1 MKLSCYLVG
10 SGMKQAGLE
19 FDSTTLFAEIVLPV
33 PIPKLFTY
41 RVPGPLNEQIKIG
54 QRAIVQFGHKKIL
67 TGIIVSVHNQPP
79 NDYEAKYILEI
90 LDETEVIYPQQFKL
104 YQWIADYYMC
114 SLGEVINAALP
125 SGLKLSSESM
135 VQLNPHFHPEDFNQ
149 GKIDFSEKEWL
160 VIQRLKGET
169 LSYTDLAK
177 LLGVKNIYSIL
188 KSLAAKD
195 AIILFEQ
202 VKEKFKPKTEKYL
215 RLSGDL
221 VDKKKLE
228 KLFEEIES
236 KPKQEAVVLKYLQ
249 KIPVF
254 TQPELNT
261 KGIAKSVLVNEDISE
276 SSLSTLIKNKIFEEF
291 EVIVPRFGFPDIT
304 QDHPIL
310 LSEKQEQARTE
321 ILNSFSHQG
330 VTLLHGITGSGK
342 TEIYIDLIR
351 KALEGGSQVLYL
363 LPEIA
368 LTTQIV
374 QRLKKIFGSTMGV
387 YHSKFSDN
395 ERVEVWNGVLMGKF
409 KFVVGVRSSIFLP
422 FDNLGLIIV
431 DEEHD
436 SSYKQHDPAPRY
448 HARDV
453 AMVMAQL
460 HHAKVLL
467 GSATP
472 SVESYYQTT
481 QGKYGLVTLG
491 ERFGESQLPTI
502 EFANVALEKQRKTN
516 KGEFTSHLLQA
527 IKETISKKEQ
537 VILFQNR
544 RGYSP
549 MIQCQDC
556 AWVPKCINCAVSLTY
571 HQYRH
576 AMICHY
582 CGYREDLPNQCPTCS
597 SKRIQTLG
605 YGTEKLEEELKL
617 FFPDAK
623 VQRMDLD
630 TTRSKSGYENIIE
643 GFERGETDILVG
655 TQMVTK
661 GLDFDQVSL
670 VGVFDADRMM
680 HFPDF
685 RSHERAFQLTTQVS
699 GRSGRRAK
707 KGTVVI
713 QTSNP
718 DHPLFSYV
726 IKNDVV
732 GFIQS
737 EIADRKEHAYPP
749 FSRLIAITIKH
760 IDKKLCIESAEAFTT
775 AAKAGLKGIK
785 VMGPGEPMISKIRNE
800 YLMSI
805 LLKIPRDMGKLS
817 EIKLRLQVIDD
828 KIHQEKT
835 YRSIK
840 IVFDVD
846 PN

>member
-1 MKLSCYLVG
+1 MS
-10 SGMKQAGLE
+10 SGELN
-19 FDSTTLFAEIVLPV
+19 FDTTSTLFAELVLPV
-33 PIPKLFTY
+33 PIHKLFTY
-41 RVPGPLNEQIKIG
+41 RVPAAFNEQIKAG

-67 TGIIVSVHNQPP
+67 TGIIVTIHNQPP
-79 NDYEAKYILEI
+79 KDYEAKYILEL
-90 LDETEVIYPQQFKL
+90 LDENEVIYPQQFRL
-104 YQWIADYYMC
+104 FQWMADYYMC
-114 SLGEVINAALP
+114 SLGEVMNAALP

-135 VQLNPHFHPEDFNQ
+135 VQLNPHFQLEDLDNQ
-149 GKIDFSEKEWL
+149 TIHFSEKELL
-160 VIQRLKGET
+160 VIRQLQDKA
-169 LSYTDLAK
+169 LSYSELAV
-177 LLGVKNIYSIL
+177 LLGVKTIYSIL
-188 KSLAAKD
+188 KSLASKEV
-195 AIILFEQ
+195 IILFEQ
-202 VKEKFKPKTEKYL
+202 VKEKFKPKTEKHL
-215 RLSGDL
+215 RLTHSFTS
-221 VDKKKLE
+221 KKKLE
-228 KLFEEIES
+228 KLFEELES

-254 TQPELNT
+254 THPELNAS
-261 KGIAKSVLVNEDISE
+261 GILKSELVSEDISE
-276 SSLSTLIKNKIFEEF
+276 SSLATLLKNKIFEEF
-291 EVIVPRFGFPDIT
+291 EVIVPRFGFADPT
-304 QDHPIL
+304 HDHPLL
-310 LSEKQEQARTE
+310 LSEKQEQVRTE
-321 ILNSFSHQG
+321 ILDCFSKQG
-330 VTLLHGITGSGK
+330 IALLHGVTGSGK

-351 KALEGGSQVLYL
+351 KGLEGGSQVLYL

-395 ERVEVWNGVLMGKF
+395 ERVEVWNGVLLGKF
-409 KFVVGVRSSIFLP
+409 KFVVGVRSSVFLP

-448 HARDV
+448 QARDV
-453 AMVMAQL
+453 AMVIAQL
-460 HHAKVLL
+460 HLAKVLL

-472 SVESYYQTT
+472 SVESYYQTL
-481 QGKYGLVTLG
+481 QGKYGLVTLA
-491 ERFGESQLPTI
+491 ERFGEAQLPTI
-502 EFANVALEKQRKTN
+502 EFANVAQEKQRKTN
-516 KGEFTSHLLQA
+516 KGEFTGHLLHA

-556 AWVPKCINCAVSLTY
+556 SWVPKCINCAVSLTY

-576 AMICHY
+576 AMLCHY
-582 CGYREDLPNQCPTCS
+582 CGYREDLPHQCPTCS
-597 SKRIQTLG
+597 SQRIQTLG

-617 FFPDAK
+617 FFPEAK

-630 TTRSKSGYENIIE
+630 TTRTKSGYETIIE
-643 GFERGETDILVG
+643 GFEKGETDILVG

-707 KGTVVI
+707 KGKVII

-718 DHPLFSYV
+718 THPLFSYV
-726 IKNDVV
+726 INNDVV

-737 EIADRKEHAYPP
+737 ELVDRKEHAYPP

-760 IDKKLCIESAEAFTT
+760 TDKRRCQESADQFATL
-775 AAKAGLKGIK
+775 AKAGLKGIR

-800 YLMSI
+800 YLLSI
-805 LLKIPRDMGKLS
+805 LLKIPRDMGMLS
-817 EIKLRLQVIDD
+817 EIKNRLQSMEE
-828 KIHQEKT
+828 KIHQLKE
-835 YRSIK
+835 YRSVK